1 MEAMKAEKR
10 KMEFMKNFYT
20 RIIYKMKQNTV
31 NQKTL
36 FVNTV
41 KGKNTLDLKRC
52 MELIIKNNVYI
63 VFSGYPEKSKFFTAH
78 VQENSLLNIRKFIY
92 IRLMSRRE
100 GI

>member
-10 KMEFMKNFYT
+10 KMGFMKNVYT

-41 KGKNTLDLKRC
+41 KVKNTLDLKRC
-52 MELIIKNNVYI
+52 MELVIKNNMFTLCFLATPRNQSI
-63 VFSGYPEKSKFFTAH
+63 SLRICKKIHFSISG
-78 VQENSLLNIRKFIY
+78 NSSEY
-92 IRLMSRRE
+92 GS
-100 GI
+100 